1 MYTDK
6 LRLQQILTNLLSNAM
21 KFTSQGQ
28 IILGVIQ
35 FEDNYEF
42 YVKDTGI
49 GIPPGKLEVVFDRF
63 RQADESHTRLYGGTG
78 LGLAIVK
85 NLVTLLGGRIWVD
98 SIEGK
103 GTAFYF
109 TLPVVQPP
117 DQNIAKSEGITYET
131 RVTPDFSEKT
141 ILIAEDIETNF
152 HLIRTM
158 LRNTNAKLL
167 HAQDGLI
174 ALDMAA
180 SDPMPDMILMD
191 IQMPNM
197 DGVEAMKKI
206 RLQGKPIPIVAITA
220 FALQGEGKYFT
231 EIGFDAYLS
240 KPLSQEKL
248 IETMKI
254 FLG

>member
-1 MYTDK
+1 
-6 LRLQQILTNLLSNAM
+6 M

-117 DQNIAKSEGITYET
+117 DQNIAKSEGITLRKAFMIPYY
-131 RVTPDFSEKT
+131 
-141 ILIAEDIETNF
+141 IL
-152 HLIRTM
+152 
-158 LRNTNAKLL
+158 
-167 HAQDGLI
+167 DGSVRI
-174 ALDMAA
+174 IY
-180 SDPMPDMILMD
+180 S
-191 IQMPNM
+191 
-197 DGVEAMKKI
+197 
-206 RLQGKPIPIVAITA
+206 
-220 FALQGEGKYFT
+220 
-231 EIGFDAYLS
+231 
-240 KPLSQEKL
+240 
-248 IETMKI
+248 
-254 FLG
+254 